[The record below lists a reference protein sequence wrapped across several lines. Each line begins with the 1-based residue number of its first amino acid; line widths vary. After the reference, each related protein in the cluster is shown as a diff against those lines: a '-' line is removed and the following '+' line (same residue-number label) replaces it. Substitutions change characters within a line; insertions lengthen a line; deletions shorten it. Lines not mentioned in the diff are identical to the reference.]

1 MKLTKQNIGAVLFIG
16 TAQFLLFMIIAE
28 ALYPGYST
36 SANYISDLGVGST
49 AVIFNC
55 SMVIFGVLA
64 AVSGYYLFFIFK
76 DKIFAG
82 LMVLAGLGA
91 VMVGLFPETTGIPHY
106 IGAIMV
112 FFLGALAAIYSYKV
126 LKTPFAWL
134 SVILG
139 LISLLALAHI
149 VMQTD
154 YGLGVGGIER
164 MIAYPIIIWTLGL
177 GAYLMASNSKKK

>member
-1 MKLTKQNIGAVLFIG
+1 MKLTKQNIGAILFIG
-16 TAQFLLFMIIAE
+16 AAQFMLLMIIAE

-55 SMVIFGVLA
+55 SIVVFGVLV

-76 DKIFAG
+76 DKIFSA
-82 LMVLAGLGA
+82 LLVLSGIGA
-91 VMVGLFPETTGIPHY
+91 LVVGLFPETAGIPHFA
-106 IGAIMV
+106 GALMA
-112 FFLGALAAIYSYKV
+112 FFPGALALLASYRIVNK
-126 LKTPFAWL
+126 PFAWL

-139 LISLLALAHI
+139 LISLAALSHI
-149 VMQTD
+149 VIRVD

-164 MIAYPIIIWTLGL
+164 MIAYPILIWAIGF
-177 GAYLMASNSKKK
+177 GAYLMASGEK